1 METDSMAMLASASV
15 PLRVAF
21 AVAIGYAALPN
32 IRGDIEGVAFARRA
46 LDDAARWAAGESVE
60 AEALVD
66 YLMNEREEGVLLFED
81 RCPDEACRQ
90 AWMPVQTALAYAAWQ
105 ARRAQGALAGS
116 MLSEVSEETLALL
129 RQQAIDA
136 GQSQHDLDALQI
148 RVERMISFDADDVA
162 GLVAPN

>member
-1 METDSMAMLASASV
+1 MAMLVNASAQQ
-15 PLRVAF
+15 RVAF

-32 IRGDIEGVAFARRA
+32 IGDIEEVAFARRA

-60 AEALVD
+60 AEVLVD

-81 RCPDEACRQ
+81 RCPDEACRR

-105 ARRAQGALAGS
+105 ARRAQGELPDS

-136 GQSQHDLDALQI
+136 GQSQHDLDVLRR
-148 RVERMISFDADDVA
+148 RVETMTSFAADDVA
-162 GLVAPN
+162 GLIAPN